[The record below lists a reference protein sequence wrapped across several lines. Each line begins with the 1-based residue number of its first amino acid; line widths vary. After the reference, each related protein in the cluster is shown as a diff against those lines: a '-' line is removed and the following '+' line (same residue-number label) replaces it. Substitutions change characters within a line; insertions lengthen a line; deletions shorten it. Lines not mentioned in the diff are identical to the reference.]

1 MLDHLQHG
9 RECYQR
15 RTWGDAYQALW
26 RADQSSP
33 LELADLERLATSAY
47 LTGRD
52 DDFQRLLERVYR
64 RCVETD
70 DPERAARSTFWL
82 ALILLL
88 RGELG
93 QSYAWVARGQ
103 RLVQDR
109 DCVERGYLL
118 LHDAE
123 QHLRDGRADRA
134 ETTDATSAA
143 IGEAFADPDLTAA
156 ARHVQGRALIEQG
169 QVPIGLRRLDEVML
183 SVVADELSP
192 IMTGLMY
199 CSVIEACRQVYALER
214 AGEWTMAFSRV
225 CEQQPEMVT
234 FTGICL
240 VHRAE
245 ILQFHGAWPAA
256 LTEACRA
263 CERAERAN
271 RKPPA
276 AARYQQAEIYR
287 LRGQFAKAEAAY
299 RSASQ
304 RGWEPQPGLAL
315 LRLAQ
320 GRRDAACAAIER
332 LLSATSDRL
341 QRARLL
347 PAHLEIMLA
356 LEQVEAARRSS
367 IELQALAEIFD
378 SEVLRATATQAL
390 GALALADGDARTA
403 NGHLRAA
410 IEVWQ
415 RLEAPYESARAR
427 VLIGLACHALGDHET
442 GELELGAARVIFEEL
457 GAAPDVARLDAFDTT
472 ATNREHPLTVRERE
486 VLRLIAAGHTNKA
499 IASTLGVSER
509 TVDRHVSNILDKLDV
524 HSRTAATAHAYD
536 HKLL

>member
-15 RTWGDAYQALW
+15 RTWGEAYQALC
-26 RADQSSP
+26 RADQLSP

-47 LTGRD
+47 LTGRN
-52 DDFQRLLERVYR
+52 DDFQRLLERLYR
-64 RCVETD
+64 RCVETH

-82 ALILLL
+82 ALSLLF

-93 QSYAWVARGQ
+93 QANAWVARGQ

-123 QHLRDGRADRA
+123 QHLRDGRAAAA
-134 ETTDATSAA
+134 ETTAA
-143 IGEAFADPDLTAA
+143 HAADIGEAFTDADLTAA

-199 CSVIEACRQVYALER
+199 CSVIDACRQVYALER
-214 AGEWTMAFSRV
+214 AGEWTTAFSRV
-225 CEQQPEMVT
+225 CEQQPEMVA
-234 FTGICL
+234 FTGVCL

-263 CERAERAN
+263 CERAERAD

-287 LRGQFAKAEAAY
+287 LRGQFAKAEEAY

-304 RGWEPQPGLAL
+304 QGWEPQPGLAL

-356 LEQVEAARRSS
+356 MEQVEAARRSS
-367 IELQALAEIFD
+367 IELQTLAETFD

-390 GALALADGDARTA
+390 GALALAEGDARTA
-403 NGHLRAA
+403 SAHLRAA
-410 IEVWQ
+410 IEMWKRV
-415 RLEAPYESARAR
+415 EAPYESARAR

-442 GELELGAARVIFEEL
+442 GELEFGAARGAFEEL
-457 GAAPDVARLDAFDTT
+457 GAAPDVARLDAFDKA
-472 ATNREHPLTVRERE
+472 ATNREHPLTARERE